1 LKTLG
6 ITILIV
12 EHKFEKLVEYVD
24 KIALLHEGKL
34 LGYDTAEHIFSTSEI
49 ETYGVGQPIYTA
61 LCKRMGLKKAN
72 GYYPVSFGETVALL
86 NGLKDQ
92 GWTGERTM
100 VDAIIKVDGLWF
112 AYKEDEY
119 VLQNIDIQFDDK
131 PTAIV
136 GQNGAGKTTFVKV
149 LKGLLKPS
157 KGDVWIAGTN
167 TKETTVAQLSK
178 IIGLVFQNPSDQ
190 MFKSKVIDEV
200 MFGPLNIW
208 KDKKDRNYA
217 YEQSIKAL
225 KIVELDNKIEEHPYD
240 LTLSERK
247 LLCLASIIA
256 MDPKI
261 IILDEPTIAQDR
273 FSTRKLAKIIKEL
286 VRDGKVVLTITHD
299 MDFVA
304 ENFERTVIFYQG
316 QVLDDG
322 PTEKVLSN
330 EENVVTAH
338 LELPNLVKLAKA
350 LDFKTTP
357 LTIDD
362 FVDELST
369 YKKAED

>member
-1 LKTLG
+1 
-6 ITILIV
+6 
-12 EHKFEKLVEYVD
+12 
-24 KIALLHEGKL
+24 
-34 LGYDTAEHIFSTSEI
+34 
-49 ETYGVGQPIYTA
+49 
-61 LCKRMGLKKAN
+61 
-72 GYYPVSFGETVALL
+72 
-86 NGLKDQ
+86 
-92 GWTGERTM
+92 
-100 VDAIIKVDGLWF
+100 
-112 AYKEDEY
+112 
-119 VLQNIDIQFDDK
+119 
-131 PTAIV
+131 
-136 GQNGAGKTTFVKV
+136 
-149 LKGLLKPS
+149 
-157 KGDVWIAGTN
+157 
-167 TKETTVAQLSK
+167 
-178 IIGLVFQNPSDQ
+178 
-190 MFKSKVIDEV
+190 
-200 MFGPLNIW
+200 
-208 KDKKDRNYA
+208 
-217 YEQSIKAL
+217 
-225 KIVELDNKIEEHPYD
+225 
-240 LTLSERK
+240 
-247 LLCLASIIA
+247 

>member
-1 LKTLG
+1 M
-6 ITILIV
+6 
-12 EHKFEKLVEYVD
+12 
-24 KIALLHEGKL
+24 
-34 LGYDTAEHIFSTSEI
+34 S
-49 ETYGVGQPIYTA
+49 
-61 LCKRMGLKKAN
+61 
-72 GYYPVSFGETVALL
+72 
-86 NGLKDQ
+86 
-92 GWTGERTM
+92 
-100 VDAIIKVDGLWF
+100 DAVIKVDGLWF
-112 AYKEDEY
+112 AYKDNEY
-119 VLQNIDIQFDDK
+119 VLQDINIQFDNR

-157 KGDVWIAGTN
+157 KGDVWISGTN

-190 MFKSKVIDEV
+190 MFKSKVIYEV
-200 MFGPLNIW
+200 MFGPQNIW
-208 KDKKDRNYA
+208 KDKKDKNFV

-225 KIVELDNKIEEHPYD
+225 RIVELDNKLEEHPYD

-247 LLCLASIIA
+247 LLCLASVIA

-261 IILDEPTIAQDR
+261 VILDEPTIAQDR
-273 FSTRKLAKIIKEL
+273 FSTRKLAEIIKEL
-286 VRDGKVVLTITHD
+286 IKDGKVVLTITHD

-330 EENVVTAH
+330 EENVATAH
-338 LELPNLVKLAKA
+338 LELPNLVRLAKA

-362 FVDELST
+362 FVEEFSRC
-369 YKKAED
+369 KKGGD